1 MNSKKI
7 KKLVELLKESNL
19 SMISYKDQ
27 EFEVVVQAHPHHVPV
42 QSLPMAQGS
51 LVQSEGDQPPKTSQK
66 SINALLVGIFYAKAA
81 SDKPPYVSVGDRV
94 EKGDVI
100 CIIESMKVMNEI
112 RATHSGVV
120 EAILVND
127 GDLVEYDQP
136 LITLV

>member
-7 KKLVELLKESNL
+7 KKLVEILKESNL

-27 EFEVVVQAHPHHVPV
+27 EFEVVLQTQAPQVAV
-42 QSLPMAQGS
+42 QSAPVVSVAPAISAQEPQAKGAS
-51 LVQSEGDQPPKTSQK
+51 K
-66 SINALLVGIFYAKAA
+66 SINAILVGIFYAKA
-81 SDKPPYVSVGDRV
+81 SPDKPAFVNVGDRV
-94 EKGDVI
+94 EKGDVV

-112 RATHSGVV
+112 KAQHSGIV